1 MVYFQQIEVMFGQ
14 EKITTSV
21 IKYRCLTTH
30 RRFMQSITTATP
42 NL

>member
-1 MVYFQQIEVMFGQ
+1 MFGQ

-21 IKYRCLTTH
+21 INYRCLTAH
-30 RRFMQSITTATP
+30 RRFMQSITTAAP